1 MRSILLL
8 GVNFLSIH
16 KIVSVAARD
25 YVRREDVATV
35 SCIGSTSTD
44 WRSLVFVETHC
55 HRWRMPSTNLMWM
68 IIHLENF
75 LLLGCQI
82 HSLATILS
90 SVLLPVHD
98 GKSHGSW
105 YKNVVLV
112 SDILTTIIR
121 RLNLGL
127 MHVISLLILIHLLE
141 MLKLVLLRIFV
152 AVVGYISTGLLLGL
166 LTINLALLIV
176 AVKVLDI
183 EGSAS
188 LMVTEA
194 RAGTRF

>member
-25 YVRREDVATV
+25 YVRWKDVATV
-35 SCIGSTSTD
+35 SCIGSIRND

-55 HRWRMPSTNLMWM
+55 HRWRMSGTNLMWM

-82 HSLATILS
+82 HRLATILS

-98 GKSHGSW
+98 SKSHGSW

-112 SDILTTIIR
+112 SDVLSTIIW

-141 MLKLVLLRIFV
+141 MLKLILLRIFV
-152 AVVGYISTGLLLGL
+152 AVVGYISTCLLLGL
-166 LTINLALLIV
+166 LTIDLALLIV

-183 EGSAS
+183 
-188 LMVTEA
+188 
-194 RAGTRF
+194 